1 MDTSCSS
8 SSVVISRD
16 CDVIKFLPIL
26 SPSDVSLAIS
36 LSSWSRMSSIT
47 CTILLTNVSDALVSS
62 IGFDFYHSIK
72 FRVTRLLIDTYR
84 YTLRF
89 LDCFFKYQQLAPA
102 ILIEEVYSKSL
113 VCIQVFRDWN
123 LSIGIW

>member
-1 MDTSCSS
+1 
-8 SSVVISRD
+8 
-16 CDVIKFLPIL
+16 
-26 SPSDVSLAIS
+26 
-36 LSSWSRMSSIT
+36 MSSIT